1 MRWFTMLTDLFWWNS
16 MGMLLE
22 KFRIPI
28 QEVVVISELT
38 APPSTATKTWFDAL
52 TRDLIRKDEDMSEIE
67 STRI

>member
-1 MRWFTMLTDLFWWNS
+1 

-52 TRDLIRKDEDMSEIE
+52 TRDLIRKDEDMPEIE